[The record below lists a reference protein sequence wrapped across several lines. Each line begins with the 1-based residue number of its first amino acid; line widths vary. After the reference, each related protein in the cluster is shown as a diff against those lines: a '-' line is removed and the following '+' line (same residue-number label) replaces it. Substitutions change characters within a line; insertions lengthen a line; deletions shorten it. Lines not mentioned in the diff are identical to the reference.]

1 MSRIARIIALVNQK
15 GGPGKTTLTMHLA
28 GALAR
33 RGAKVLIVD
42 ADPQATATRWAAT
55 APDETPF
62 PAAVAGLGNLEDR
75 LHREI
80 RKFIGDYD
88 YLIIDCP
95 PSADSPISQSALLV
109 ADLALVPVI
118 PSPPDLWAGIAIR
131 QVLQTVEAVNE
142 GLQACLLI
150 NQRKPGT
157 RLAGKTLELLPK
169 YGIPILKTQIGDRE
183 AFRHAAAA
191 GLTAADLG
199 RPASAATVDIE
210 ALTDEVLGLLNRD
223 SHEQET

>member
-1 MSRIARIIALVNQK
+1 MAETK
-15 GGPGKTTLTMHLA
+15 GS
-28 GALAR
+28 ALA
-33 RGAKVLIVD
+33 
-42 ADPQATATRWAAT
+42 
-55 APDETPF
+55 
-62 PAAVAGLGNLEDR
+62 
-75 LHREI
+75 
-80 RKFIGDYD
+80 
-88 YLIIDCP
+88 
-95 PSADSPISQSALLV
+95 ALLV

-142 GLQACLLI
+142 DLQAYLLI

-157 RLAGKTLELLPK
+157 RLAAKTLELLPK

-199 RPASAATVDIE
+199 LRSAAAADIE
-210 ALTDEVLGLLNRD
+210 ALTDEVLGLLKAR
-223 SHEQET
+223 SS

>member
-1 MSRIARIIALVNQK
+1 MIHA
-15 GGPGKTTLTMHLA
+15 TTLLTMHLA
-28 GALAR
+28 GSLAR

-142 GLQACLLI
+142 GLQAHLLI

-157 RLAGKTLELLPK
+157 RLASKTLELLPK

-199 RPASAATVDIE
+199 RPAGAAAADIE
-210 ALTDEVLGLLNRD
+210 ALTDEVLSLLNRD

>member
-1 MSRIARIIALVNQK
+1 MNRIARIIALVNQK

-42 ADPQATATRWAAT
+42 ADPQATATRWAAS

-62 PAAVAGLGNLEDR
+62 PAAVAGLGSIEDR

-80 RKFIGDYD
+80 RKFLGDYD
-88 YLIIDCP
+88 YLTIDCP

-109 ADLALVPVI
+109 ANLALVPVI
-118 PSPPDLWAGIAIR
+118 PSPPDLWAGMAIR

-142 GLQACLLI
+142 DLQAHLLI

-157 RLAGKTLELLPK
+157 RLADKTLELLPQ

-199 RPASAATVDIE
+199 SRAAAAAADIE
-210 ALTDEVLGLLNRD
+210 ALTDEVLSLLKSRL
-223 SHEQET
+223 S

>member
-1 MSRIARIIALVNQK
+1 MNRIAQIIALVNQK

-62 PAAVAGLGNLEDR
+62 PAAVASLGNLKDR

-109 ADLALVPVI
+109 ANLALVPVI

-142 GLQACLLI
+142 GLQARLLI

-157 RLAGKTLELLPK
+157 RLAGKTLELLP
-169 YGIPILKTQIGDRE
+169 QI
-183 AFRHAAAA
+183 RHPNPQDANRRPG
-191 GLTAADLG
+191 GLPPRCRRRPHRRRP
-199 RPASAATVDIE
+199 RPAGRRSCHRYRSPDQRGPGPPE
-210 ALTDEVLGLLNRD
+210 SRLP
-223 SHEQET
+223 

>member
-1 MSRIARIIALVNQK
+1 MPTPKRLQ
-15 GGPGKTTLTMHLA
+15 PA
-28 GALAR
+28 GA
-33 RGAKVLIVD
+33 
-42 ADPQATATRWAAT
+42 AA
-55 APDETPF
+55 APDDAPF

-118 PSPPDLWAGIAIR
+118 PSPPDLWSGIAIR
-131 QVLQTVEAVNE
+131 QVLETVETVNE
-142 GLQACLLI
+142 DLQACLVI
-150 NQRKPGT
+150 NQRKSGT
-157 RLAGKTLELLPK
+157 RLADKTLELLPK

-191 GLTAADLG
+191 GLTAADIG
-199 RPASAATVDIE
+199 RPARAAAADIE
-210 ALTDEVLGLLNRD
+210 ALTDEVLDLLNRD

>member
-1 MSRIARIIALVNQK
+1 MTRLARIIALVNQK

-33 RGAKVLIVD
+33 RGEKVLIVD
-42 ADPQATATRWAAT
+42 ADPQATATRWAAS

-62 PAAVAGLGNLEDR
+62 PAAVAGLGSIEQR

-118 PSPPDLWAGIAIR
+118 PSPPDLWAGVAIR
-131 QVLQTVEAVNE
+131 QTLQSVEAVNE
-142 GLQACLLI
+142 DLKARVVI
-150 NQRKPGT
+150 NQRKRGT

-191 GLTAADLG
+191 GLTAGDLG
-199 RPASAATVDIE
+199 PRAAQAAADID

-223 SHEQET
+223 SHE

>member
-1 MSRIARIIALVNQK
+1 M
-15 GGPGKTTLTMHLA
+15 
-28 GALAR
+28 
-33 RGAKVLIVD
+33 
-42 ADPQATATRWAAT
+42 
-55 APDETPF
+55 
-62 PAAVAGLGNLEDR
+62 GNLEDR

-95 PSADSPISQSALLV
+95 LSADSPISQSALLV
-109 ADLALVPVI
+109 ADLALVPVV

-157 RLAGKTLELLPK
+157 RLASKTLELLPK

-191 GLTAADLG
+191 GLTAAD
-199 RPASAATVDIE
+199 IE
-210 ALTDEVLGLLNRD
+210 ALTALYRLKPKLSISASEMPTASPSPAGASPNPTEPAAPLPSAIPFPSPSRTTTFCPNYKADASPTALSLRRASSSARAFTPWPE
-223 SHEQET
+223 